1 MSFNIKNA
9 LPIFL
14 ILIFLL
20 VIIPQS
26 FAADDLAIGDLSSDL
41 NIGDAIS
48 DDIDLNSDDSS
59 NVNDE
64 LNEKSADGK
73 IVKSG
78 DYDYETTPN
87 PSSVTYNANE
97 SKIIT
102 VTADFDY
109 DRSESIEG
117 NSYYVWIN
125 GENDANKVEIYNVF
139 ADAEEFTFDLKT
151 ISDKME
157 NGYNILTFHPDVNLL
172 SANSMGNYKFNQLLV
187 NCNYTNPTPID
198 DTNDTENGT
207 DNGTGDNN
215 DTNGTGGDDGNDTI
229 VYSYVSTPEVSS
241 IDYIIGESRIVKIN
255 IDYDVTLANQM
266 EYNPFYVWVNGQ
278 NSSNAVSLTNV
289 DASVTIL
296 NFDLLS
302 VSDKLIEGQNFLT
315 FHPSI
320 DLLNSLSIGNQTFNT
335 LFVRASKPV
344 VLDSL
349 INIEDVSDDGN
360 ISISLKDSNSK
371 AIANATVKILING
384 SSAGSVKTDSNGKAS
399 FNINQTGLMD
409 LSLVYD
415 GNISSNASNYT
426 SKLIVSSQVEE
437 RIVVV
442 NNTVEVPVDVIHV
455 VNNTVEVPVEVIH
468 VVNNTVEVP
477 VYITPNKTA
486 TSILFKNMTTNTIEV
501 GVDGRNGEYFYFTL
515 VDSDG
520 KALAGKN
527 VSVGFNGHVYSYIT
541 DSKGQ
546 AKVQV
551 NLPIKGGYTFAICF
565 LGDDDYNASFA
576 VARITVNL
584 QKTKISAD
592 KKTYKASAKTK
603 TISVTLKSAKGNPL
617 KGKKVSVVLNGKT
630 YTASTNAKGVAT
642 VKVSLTKKGTYSF
655 TAKFAGTDRYAA
667 VSVKNT
673 LKLS

>member
-14 ILIFLL
+14 ILIFLM

-48 DDIDLNSDDSS
+48 DDIDLNSDDINLNSDDIDLNSDVSS
-59 NVNDE
+59 NANDE
-64 LNEKSADGK
+64 LNEKSVDGK

-87 PSSVTYNANE
+87 PSSVIYNANE

-117 NSYYVWIN
+117 NNFYVWIN
-125 GENDANKVEIYNVF
+125 GENDANKVVIDNVF

-151 ISDKME
+151 ISDKMV

-198 DTNDTENGT
+198 DTNDTDNGT

-215 DTNGTGGDDGNDTI
+215 DTNGTGGEDGNDTI

-266 EYNPFYVWVNGQ
+266 EFNPFYVWVNGE
-278 NSSNAVSLTNV
+278 SISNAVSLTNV
-289 DASVTIL
+289 DASVNVL

-302 VSDKLIEGQNFLT
+302 VSDKLIVGQNLLT

-320 DLLNSLSIGNQTFNT
+320 DLLDSLSISNQTFNT
-335 LFVRASKPV
+335 LFVKASKPV
-344 VLDSL
+344 VLDSIL
-349 INIEDVSDDGN
+349 NIEDVTEDGN
-360 ISISLKDSNSK
+360 ISLSLKDSNSK
-371 AIANATVKILING
+371 AIANATVNILING

-399 FNINQTGLMD
+399 FNINKTGLMD
-409 LSLVYD
+409 LSLVYG
-415 GNISSNASNYT
+415 GNISSKASNYT

-437 RIVVV
+437 RIV
-442 NNTVEVPVDVIHV
+442 V

-486 TSILFKNMTTNTIEV
+486 TSILYKNMTTNTIEV

-655 TAKFAGTDRYAA
+655 TAKFAGTERYAA